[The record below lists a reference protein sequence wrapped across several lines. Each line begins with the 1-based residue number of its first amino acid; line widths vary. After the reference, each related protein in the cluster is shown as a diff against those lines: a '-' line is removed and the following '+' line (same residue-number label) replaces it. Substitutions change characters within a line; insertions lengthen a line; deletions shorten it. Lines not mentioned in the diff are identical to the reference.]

1 MEHQRD
7 LQDIQEKFNR
17 HMLQVNKDS
26 MSSVP
31 FDLSKVYPETDDLA
45 RLTGQ
50 VDDLKK
56 CLDSF
61 RPLDPAH
68 LKNLEEAF
76 GVRYTYDSNRI
87 EGNTLTLQETALVI
101 EKRLTVGGKSLREHL
116 EAVNHY
122 EALKL
127 IKNIAACGEDLT
139 EQSLLD
145 IHKTILTVID
155 AFSCGKYR
163 TEEVWITGSRHK
175 PPRPNDVPKL
185 MRDYFD
191 YYEQEKER
199 QHPVL
204 LAANLHQK
212 LVTIH
217 PFIDGNGRTARLIM
231 NLILLRHGFTIAN
244 LSGDLPERMKYYK
257 ALEKSNLE
265 NDLSDFH
272 RLIFKTE
279 KASLVEHV
287 NMCTPNVEAGKGIY
301 FLKKIE
307 PFLQG

>member
-1 MEHQRD
+1 MSF
-7 LQDIQEKFNR
+7 I
-17 HMLQVNKDS
+17 NKDS
-26 MSSVP
+26 IGAIF

-45 RLTGQ
+45 QLIGQ

-61 RPLDPAH
+61 RPLAPDH
-68 LKNLEEAF
+68 LKKLDEAF
-76 GVRYTYDSNRI
+76 GVLYTYDSNRI

-101 EKRLTVGGKSLREHL
+101 EKGITVGGKSFKEHL

-127 IKNIAACGEDLT
+127 IKSIATRGEDLT
-139 EQSLLD
+139 ERNLLE

-155 AFSCGKYR
+155 VLTCGKYR
-163 TEEVWITGSRHK
+163 TEEVIITGSRYK
-175 PPRPNDVPKL
+175 PPLPNDVPRL
-185 MRDYFD
+185 MKDYFA
-191 YYEQEKER
+191 YYEQEKEK

-212 LVTIH
+212 LVTVH
-217 PFIDGNGRTARLIM
+217 PFIDGNGRTSRLIM
-231 NLILLRHGFTIAN
+231 NLILLRHGYTIAN
-244 LSGDLPERMKYYK
+244 LSGDQPERKKYYN
-257 ALEKSNLE
+257 ALEKSQV
-265 NDLSDFH
+265 DGDIGDFH

-287 NMCTPNVEAGKGIY
+287 NMCTPNVETGKGIY

-307 PFLQG
+307 PFLR